1 MGAARK
7 FRQLD
12 EDADD
17 SHYVWAVEPTDDA
30 LDHAVAPE
38 VLWPVWWCDDCDTRN
53 EGPRWTCA
61 YCGTV
66 RPDADTLCG

>member
-7 FRQLD
+7 FRQMD

-17 SHYVWAVEPTDDA
+17 SHYVWAAEPSHEDA

-38 VLWPVWWCDDCDTRN
+38 DVWPAWGCDDCGTRN

-66 RPDADTLCG
+66 RQDADACE